1 MADDIDVPNLDGLV
15 AGLNIPDPKN
25 RPPIERIARSF
36 ARAEL
41 RLGREAANITDV
53 QRVVQ
58 DNFAA
63 LGLFPSVALVGSNK
77 QADGTY
83 NLDYSG
89 STIAN
94 EFGEAMDLVQ
104 QAATALGHAHRLVT
118 KALYDQKLLTGGGG
132 K

>member
-1 MADDIDVPNLDGLV
+1 MADENEVPNLDALV
-15 AGLNIPDPKN
+15 AGLIVPDQKN
-25 RPPIERIARSF
+25 RPAIAAIAKSF

-41 RLGREAANITDV
+41 RLGRQAEVIAGV
-53 QRVVQ
+53 QRTVQ

-77 QADGTY
+77 QADGSY

-89 STIAN
+89 ATIAT
-94 EFGEAMDLVQ
+94 EFGEAMAAVQ
-104 QAATALGHAHRLVT
+104 QACTALGHAHRLVT
-118 KALYDQKLLTGGGG
+118 KALYDQKILLGGGG